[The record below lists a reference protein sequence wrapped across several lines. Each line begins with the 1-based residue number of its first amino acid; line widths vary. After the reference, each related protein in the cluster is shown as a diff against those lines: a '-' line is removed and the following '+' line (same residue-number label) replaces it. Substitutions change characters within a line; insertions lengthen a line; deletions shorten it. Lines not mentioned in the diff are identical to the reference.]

1 MAKYLFV
8 ETRDPFENRDCDSFY
23 ELVQGVA
30 GEGNQ
35 AQVYLIQNGVLPAR
49 KGSRYS
55 EVFDKLANSDV
66 KIHADEFSLRERGIQ
81 NSNLLS
87 QVKVSELKDLVNWIL
102 EPGTKI
108 VWH

>member
-23 ELVQGVA
+23 ELIQGVA
-30 GEGNQ
+30 AEGNQ
-35 AQVYLIQNGVLPAR
+35 AQVFLIQNGVLPAR

-55 EVFDKLANSDV
+55 EVFDKLAKSDV
-66 KIHADEFSLRERGIQ
+66 KIHADGFSLRERGIQ
-81 NSNLLS
+81 GSNLIS
-87 QVKVSELKDLVNWIL
+87 EVRVSALKDLVNWVL

-108 VWH
+108 IWH